1 MDQPTLVI
9 SANLAWNLVNFRS
22 GLIRFLIGKG
32 YKVVGA
38 APADT
43 VAEQQLAA
51 IGCAFEPL
59 TLDAKGLSPVRDI
72 SLILQYRQIMHRH
85 RPVAYLGY
93 TVKPN
98 VYGGIAAAL
107 CKVLHIANISG
118 LGTAFIRRNLL
129 TRIVSQLYR
138 VGLSRASTV
147 FFQNMDDKAQF
158 VGMGL
163 VRPEQCAF
171 IPGSGIDSEYFAP
184 DGRPQSEARDFL
196 MIGRLLRDKGVQEY
210 VDAARQLRS
219 EYPDSR
225 FQLLGF
231 LDVENRT
238 AISRAQVD
246 QWVANKVIEYLPP
259 TDDVRPFLRAAD
271 CVVLPSY
278 REGTSR
284 VLLEAAAMA
293 KPIVT
298 TDVPGCREVVSHGVN
313 GLLCRA
319 RDAGALADA
328 MREIITSPVA
338 RLADM
343 GAAGRAKVIAEF
355 SQERVN
361 ALYWEA
367 LQRAENTR

>member
-1 MDQPTLVI
+1 M
-9 SANLAWNLVNFRS
+9 NFRS
-22 GLIRFLIGKG
+22 GLIRFLIDKG
-32 YKVVGA
+32 CIVIGA
-38 APADT
+38 APPDP

-51 IGCAFEPL
+51 MGCQFEPL
-59 TLDAKGLSPVRDI
+59 ALNAKGLSPAGDM
-72 SLILQYRQIMHRH
+72 SLILQYRKIMRRH
-85 RPVAYLGY
+85 RPAAYLGY

-107 CKVLHIANISG
+107 CRVPHIANISG

-129 TRIVSQLYR
+129 THIVAQLYR
-138 VGLSRASTV
+138 VGLARASTV
-147 FFQNMDDKAQF
+147 FFQNMDDQAQF
-158 VGMGL
+158 LDMKL

-171 IPGSGIDSEYFAP
+171 IPGSGIDSLYFAP
-184 DGRPQSEARDFL
+184 DGRPQGEAKTFL
-196 MIGRLLRDKGVQEY
+196 MIGRLLRDKGVHEY
-210 VDAARQLRS
+210 VDAARRLKA
-219 EYPDSR
+219 EYPDRR

-238 AISRAQVD
+238 AISRTQVD
-246 QWVANKVIEYLPP
+246 QWVRDDVIEYLPP
-259 TDDVRPFLRAAD
+259 TDDVRPFLNAAD

-298 TDVPGCREVVSHGVN
+298 TDVPGCREVVAHGVN

-319 RDAGALADA
+319 RDADALVDA
-328 MREIITSPVA
+328 MREIIASPAA

-343 GAAGRAKVIAEF
+343 GAAGRAKVITEF

-367 LQRAENTR
+367 LDRATLARSHRPQITADAVAED